1 MAFPASAAQVRF
13 ITDLAER
20 VYGPDNAPEHIAAL
34 GETGIFDDSRKAS
47 ATIDAL
53 KVAARNAP
61 RTAAATEPAAEL
73 EDGMYRL
80 PNGDILKVQHAVH
93 GSGRQYAKRL
103 VPPAEFG
110 GKAEFEYAPGAIRTL
125 TADHRMTLEDAKAFG
140 ALYGTCCV
148 CGRTLT
154 DEKSIA
160 AGIGPVCGKRV

>member
-1 MAFPASAAQVRF
+1 MAYPASEAQVRF
-13 ITDLAER
+13 ITDLAQR

-34 GETGIFDDSRKAS
+34 GESGIFDDSRKAS

-53 KVAARNAP
+53 KVAARNAAHP
-61 RTAAATEPAAEL
+61 IRPAVAEL

-110 GKAEFEYAPGAIRTL
+110 GKAEFEYAPGAMRVL
-125 TADHRMTLEDAKAFG
+125 APEHRMSLEDAKAFG

>member
-1 MAFPASAAQVRF
+1 MAYPASAAQVKF

-20 VYGPDNAPEHIAAL
+20 VYGPDNAPEHVAAL
-34 GETGIFDDSRKAS
+34 GESGIFDDSRKAS

-61 RTAAATEPAAEL
+61 RATATAAPAAEL

-110 GKAEFEYAPGAIRTL
+110 GKAEFEYAPGAMRVL
-125 TADHRMTLEDAKAFG
+125 APEHRMTVEQAREFG
-140 ALYGTCCV
+140 ALYGTCV
-148 CGRTLT
+148 RCGRTLT
-154 DEKSIA
+154 AEDSIA
-160 AGIGPVCGKRV
+160 RYMGPVCATKI

>member
-34 GETGIFDDSRKAS
+34 GESGIFDDSRKAS

-53 KVAARNAP
+53 KIAARNAAHP
-61 RTAAATEPAAEL
+61 IRPAVAEL

-110 GKAEFEYAPGAIRTL
+110 GKAEFEYAPGAMRTL

-154 DEKSIA
+154 DEKSIS